1 MEVRRTV
8 RIPSNKLKIQAPAR
22 IFELDQR
29 LQDMHDILG
38 PLNVPQSES
47 GSTLELSHYQK
58 LLLHAVYHICKI
70 VLHSSVLPIFSNE
83 DEEAATV
90 SSINRTCALE
100 VLSNASTFAELL
112 QAVLDTNPGMTKI
125 YPFVSYA
132 AYTTGSV
139 LKALASVQ
147 SGDARPHHAQH
158 FQSCVRIVS
167 GVSKFWPVLRHMRS
181 QMFRGASC
189 LLDQNISTSTGQPF
203 EILDSEVIALAT
215 SSKSSLN
222 AKLSGYVEDVSLET
236 LLEATTSEN
245 QDDASVAL
253 NISQGHEDMSA
264 MDNLVQESTSSSFM
278 GELGIGLDEEIDWL
292 LEMEGGEL

>member
-1 MEVRRTV
+1 MEVRCTV
-8 RIPSNKLKIQAPAR
+8 RIPSNKLKIQVPAR

-47 GSTLELSHYQK
+47 GSILELSHYQK

-100 VLSNASTFAELL
+100 VLSNASIFAELL
-112 QAVLDTNPGMTKI
+112 QAVLDTNPDMTKI

-147 SGDARPHHAQH
+147 SGDARLHHAQH
-158 FQSCVRIVS
+158 FQSCVQIVS

-181 QMFRGASC
+181 QMFRGASF
-189 LLDQNISTSTGQPF
+189 LLNQNISTSAGQRF
-203 EILDSEVIALAT
+203 EILDSEVITLAT

-264 MDNLVQESTSSSFM
+264 MDNLGQESTSSSFM